1 MSDERFEN
9 ENGFTD
15 RGDQASLEGTTAG
28 PSAGSFGTSWT
39 ETSGDGFRTVGTGSS
54 DNSFRTAGAGSS
66 DNGFRTAGTASSAG
80 ASGTGNGSSTG
91 TGNGSGRFYNYGDN
105 TSHRTA
111 GAAGRSSANA
121 PRGRKDREKPG
132 KWVAMA
138 LAVILVFVLGAGAG
152 AYISGRNATA
162 ALSGDT
168 KTAESRS
175 GSDAQAETGKKEAED
190 SADSEQAAADTDK
203 ADSGSSQGSI
213 ARVQDQETIAD
224 TSVADIAEK
233 VMPAIVSVYNKYTE
247 KGQFFGRTYTQEG
260 ESAGSGIIIEET
272 DGELLIVTNNHVV
285 EGADSL
291 SVQFIDEEN
300 CEAALKGTD
309 ASSDL
314 AVIAVSLD
322 DLSASTKEAIAVA
335 ELGDSD
341 SLRIGEHA
349 VAIGNALGYGQSLT
363 VGYISA
369 LNREITSEDGITGT
383 FIQTD
388 AAINPGNSGGAL
400 LNSRGQVIGI
410 NSSKIGGSSV
420 EGMGFAIPI
429 TKALP
434 IIDNLKSQESRTKV
448 AEDEQ
453 GVIGIRG
460 ISVTSDVASAYG
472 LQVGAY
478 VEEIVEG
485 SGAADSDLE
494 EGDIITAINGQTVTG
509 MQDLSAQLAYYKVG
523 TEVTLTVQHPGD
535 GNKYEEREIK
545 VTLSPRSTFDASESS
560 QGGWQD
566 QQDQRNQSPGQGSKS
581 EDFFSFPFGS
591 FGF

>member
-1 MSDERFEN
+1 
-9 ENGFTD
+9 
-15 RGDQASLEGTTAG
+15 
-28 PSAGSFGTSWT
+28 
-39 ETSGDGFRTVGTGSS
+39 
-54 DNSFRTAGAGSS
+54 
-66 DNGFRTAGTASSAG
+66 
-80 ASGTGNGSSTG
+80 
-91 TGNGSGRFYNYGDN
+91 
-105 TSHRTA
+105 
-111 GAAGRSSANA
+111 
-121 PRGRKDREKPG
+121 
-132 KWVAMA
+132 MA

-168 KTAESRS
+168 KTTESRS

-190 SADSEQAAADTDK
+190 SADSEQAAEDTDK
-203 ADSGSSQGSI
+203 ADSSSSQGSI

-349 VAIGNALGYGQSLT
+349 EPQADAARHRAVVEQVGYERAQQLLVILLVRAVQKERVPTLSAADPLGLSCEPPDAGAHAVQHMIAELAAVPLVDRMQVVDVAGQRIQHFVLVNLVETLDITEEVLLVQQPRQPVALGMPY
-363 VGYISA
+363 
-369 LNREITSEDGITGT
+369 E
-383 FIQTD
+383 
-388 AAINPGNSGGAL
+388 
-400 LNSRGQVIGI
+400 
-410 NSSKIGGSSV
+410 
-420 EGMGFAIPI
+420 
-429 TKALP
+429 
-434 IIDNLKSQESRTKV
+434 V
-448 AEDEQ
+448 A
-453 GVIGIRG
+453 V
-460 ISVTSDVASAYG
+460 
-472 LQVGAY
+472 L
-478 VEEIVEG
+478 
-485 SGAADSDLE
+485 
-494 EGDIITAINGQTVTG
+494 
-509 MQDLSAQLAYYKVG
+509 
-523 TEVTLTVQHPGD
+523 
-535 GNKYEEREIK
+535 
-545 VTLSPRSTFDASESS
+545 
-560 QGGWQD
+560 
-566 QQDQRNQSPGQGSKS
+566 
-581 EDFFSFPFGS
+581 
-591 FGF
+591 

>member
-39 ETSGDGFRTVGTGSS
+39 ETSGD
-54 DNSFRTAGAGSS
+54 
-66 DNGFRTAGTASSAG
+66 GFRTAGTASSAG

-168 KTAESRS
+168 KTTESRS

-190 SADSEQAAADTDK
+190 SADSEQAAEDTDK
-203 ADSGSSQGSI
+203 ADSGSSQGTI

-322 DLSASTKEAIAVA
+322 DLSASTKDAIAVA

-400 LNSRGQVIGI
+400 LNSKGQVIGI

-535 GNKYEEREIK
+535 GNQYEEKEIK
-545 VTLSPRSTFDASESS
+545 VTLSPRSTFDASDSS
-560 QGGWQD
+560 QDGWQD
-566 QQDQRNQSPGQGSKS
+566 QQNQQAPGQGS
-581 EDFFSFPFGS
+581 EDNDFFGFPFGS